1 MPILIRHAL
10 RAPNHVI
17 FDLDG
22 TLLDTEPLYTVA
34 AQSVVGRYGKV
45 YDWNVKRHVVGGDPM
60 QGARFV
66 VEQLQLPITAEQ
78 YIEQRE
84 AVMREACRSVP
95 EKPGASALIEALH
108 ARGIPMAIGTS
119 SQRDLAEIKL
129 GSHAFMQR
137 ISHLVCSDDPG
148 ISAGKPA
155 PDIFL
160 TAARLLGATPAFCLV
175 FEDTPKGVEAA
186 RNAGMQAVA
195 LPDPEMRDADYS
207 HASLLLDSLA
217 EVTLPMLGL

>member
-1 MPILIRHAL
+1 MKAH
-10 RAPNHVI
+10 RAPTHVI

-34 AQSVVGRYGKV
+34 AQAVVGRYGKV

-66 VEQLQLPITAEQ
+66 VERLQLPISAER
-78 YIEQRE
+78 YIEERE
-84 AVMREACRSVP
+84 AIMREQCRTVP

-129 GSHAFMQR
+129 SSHAFMGR
-137 ISHLVCSDDPG
+137 IRHMVCSDDPG
-148 ISAGKPA
+148 ITAGKPA

-160 TAARLLGATPAFCLV
+160 TTARLMGASPQNCLV

-195 LPDPEMRDADYS
+195 LPDPEMRDADFR
-207 HASLLLDSLA
+207 HACLILDSLTL
-217 EVTLPMLGL
+217 VTLPLLGL

>member
-1 MPILIRHAL
+1 MLIRSPI
-10 RAPNHVI
+10 RRPTHVI

-45 YDWNVKRHVVGGDPM
+45 YDWDVKRHVVGGDPM

-66 VEQLQLPITAEQ
+66 VERLQLPISAEQ

-84 AVMREACRSVP
+84 AVMREECRSVP
-95 EKPGASALIEALH
+95 EKPGASALIELLH

-129 GSHAFMQR
+129 SSHAFTKR
-137 ISHLVCSDDPG
+137 IQHLVCSDDPG
-148 ISAGKPA
+148 IRSGKPA

-160 TAARLLGATPAFCLV
+160 TAAGLMGAAPENCLV

-186 RNAGMQAVA
+186 CNAGMQAVA
-195 LPDPEMRDADYS
+195 LPDPEMREADFR
-207 HASLLLDSLA
+207 HACLILDGLTV
-217 EVTLPMLGL
+217 VTLPMLGL

>member
-1 MPILIRHAL
+1 MQFRSPIR
-10 RAPNHVI
+10 PPTHVI

-34 AQSVVGRYGKV
+34 AQAVVGRYGKV

-66 VEQLQLPITAEQ
+66 VERLQLPISPEQ
-78 YIEQRE
+78 YIEERE
-84 AVMREACRSVP
+84 AMMRERCRTVP

-129 GSHAFMQR
+129 SSHAFMQR
-137 ISHLVCSDDPG
+137 IAHLVCSDDPG

-160 TAARLLGATPAFCLV
+160 TAARLMGASPQDCLV

-186 RNAGMQAVA
+186 HNAGMQAIA
-195 LPDPEMRDADYS
+195 LPDPEMRDADYG
-207 HASLLLDSLA
+207 HASLVVGGLA
-217 EVTLPMLGL
+217 DVTLTMLGL